1 MASMSLSGAEQLN
14 QKSIDVK
21 VNLLAEWLESQRR
34 FRGQLKRWLIVL
46 LSIILLAVAILPI
59 VLRAHLDGLAR
70 LRAVSAELASA
81 KKALA
86 AFEKDRA
93 SAQPIIEEK
102 AMLETSRERTRR
114 LIGNLNLI
122 LNAGADGMAF
132 QSLRGE
138 VMGGVLTVRC
148 QGDAQGYSDV
158 QAFLEAAGRGA
169 RTKSSLLASTRR
181 SDLIGVDGIAFE
193 YVKRVEVSP

>member
-1 MASMSLSGAEQLN
+1 MSLSGAEQLN

>member
-34 FRGQLKRWLIVL
+34 FRAQLRRWLIVL
-46 LSIILLAVAILPI
+46 LAIASLTAVVLPM
-59 VLRAHLDGLAR
+59 VVRMHSDGIAK
-70 LRAVSAELASA
+70 LRAVSAELAVA
-81 KKALA
+81 KQELA

-102 AMLETSRERTRR
+102 AMLETSRERTQR
-114 LIGNLNLI
+114 LIGNLNVI

-148 QGDAQGYSDV
+148 QGDAQGYGDV
-158 QAFLEAAGRGA
+158 QTFLESAARGA

>member
-34 FRGQLKRWLIVL
+34 FRGQLKRWLLVL
-46 LSIILLAVAILPI
+46 LGIIVLAVAILPI
-59 VLRAHLDGLAR
+59 VLRAHLDGLAK
-70 LRAVSAELASA
+70 LRAISAELASA
-81 KKALA
+81 RQALA
-86 AFEKDRA
+86 VFEKDRA

-148 QGDAQGYSDV
+148 QGDAQGYGDV